1 MSRRRVSTDSSGFV
15 ERLKCVDALR
25 NQSRGF
31 SGLSLNPEPVR
42 DTADTRASLA
52 SGSTVEQ
59 AADLDGEQEE
69 DKGHL
74 VFPWE
79 WPENVWDE
87 IFHSMGAA
95 AGQVQQLVRN
105 LILTCPISC

>member
-1 MSRRRVSTDSSGFV
+1 M
-15 ERLKCVDALR
+15 
-25 NQSRGF
+25 
-31 SGLSLNPEPVR
+31 
-42 DTADTRASLA
+42 
-52 SGSTVEQ
+52 EQ

-95 AGQVQQLVRN
+95 AGQVQQLARN